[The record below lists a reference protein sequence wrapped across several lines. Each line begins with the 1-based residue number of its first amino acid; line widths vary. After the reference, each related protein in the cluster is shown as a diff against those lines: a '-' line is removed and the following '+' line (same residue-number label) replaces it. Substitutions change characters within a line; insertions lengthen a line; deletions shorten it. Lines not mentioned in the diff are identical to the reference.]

1 MQCTLPERSAFTPIT
16 LTDSADI
23 AKKTRDKLTARTLLL
38 HSLLMEIEDDDGGSM
53 VSESSESSTGS
64 PMACRVVFAAPT
76 PTHLTDDDS
85 IEHDSF
91 FDDGEERHVLRSAST
106 TSPKLLL
113 TTLQG
118 GWGKPPTSEPS
129 LADLGREWYAT
140 CGQNF
145 GVFLP
150 IGSRATPGG
159 TANCGEPVIQKV
171 SPLRLQR

>member
-91 FDDGEERHVLRSAST
+91 FDDGEERHILRSAST

-113 TTLQG
+113 TT
-118 GWGKPPTSEPS
+118 TSEPS
-129 LADLGREWYAT
+129 LANLGREWYAT
-140 CGQNF
+140 CGQNL

-159 TANCGEPVIQKV
+159 TADCGEPVIQKV
-171 SPLRLQR
+171 SPFRLQR